1 MPVTT
6 NFHQNYDEWGAEA
19 IIVKSKWFGLEI
31 IKKIRVSKEYR
42 LKQIDESLRQ
52 SRTIAETRL
61 LVASKKAGIKTP
73 YVFEVDLENHI
84 IIMENINGEKVKE
97 VLYKGILLDEKLK
110 LVYTIGELVGKL
122 HKNDIIHGDLT
133 TSNIIF
139 YKDILYFIDFGL
151 GKFSKTIED
160 KAVDVLLMKKCFTS
174 THSEYSKEF
183 FFAFQKGYKK
193 IVSNS
198 TSILKR
204 TLKAEARGRHLKESD
219 INCDYLLS

>member
-1 MPVTT
+1 MPVKT

-73 YVFEVDLENHI
+73 HVFEVDLENHI

-110 LVYTIGELVGKL
+110 LVYTVGELVGKL

-133 TSNIIF
+133 TSNILF

-193 IVSNS
+193 IASNS
-198 TSILKR
+198 ASILKR

-219 INCDYLLS
+219 INFDYLFS

>member
-1 MPVTT
+1 MPTTT
-6 NFHQNYDEWGAEA
+6 NLHQNYDEWGAEA
-19 IIVKSKWFGLEI
+19 IIVKGMWFGLEI
-31 IKKIRVSKEYR
+31 IKKIRVSKGYR

-73 YVFEVDLENHI
+73 HVFEVDLENHVI
-84 IIMENINGEKVKE
+84 VMENIKGEKVKE
-97 VLYKGILLDEKLK
+97 VLYKEIFLDEKLN

-122 HKNDIIHGDLT
+122 HNNDIIHGDLT
-133 TSNIIF
+133 TSNILF
-139 YKDILYFIDFGL
+139 YEDTLYFIDFGL

-193 IVSNS
+193 IASNS

-204 TLKAEARGRHLKESD
+204 ALKAEARGRYLKESD
-219 INCDYLLS
+219 ISCDYLLS

>member
-19 IIVKSKWFGLEI
+19 IIVEGKWFGLEI

-42 LKQIDESLRQ
+42 IKQIDESLRQ
-52 SRTIAETRL
+52 NRTIAETRL

-73 YVFEVDLENHI
+73 HVFEVDLENHI
-84 IIMENINGEKVKE
+84 ITMENIKGEKVKE
-97 VLYKGILLDEKLK
+97 VLSKEIFLDEKLN

-133 TSNIIF
+133 TSNILF
-139 YKDILYFIDFGL
+139 FEDNLYFIDFGL

-198 TSILKR
+198 ASILKR
-204 TLKAEARGRHLKESD
+204 TIKAEARGRYLKESD

>member
-1 MPVTT
+1 MPVKT

-73 YVFEVDLENHI
+73 HVFEVDLENHI

-133 TSNIIF
+133 TSNILF

-193 IVSNS
+193 IASNS
-198 TSILKR
+198 ASILKR
-204 TLKAEARGRHLKESD
+204 TLKAEARGRHLKERD

>member
-19 IIVKSKWFGLEI
+19 IIVKSKWFELEI
-31 IKKIRVSKEYR
+31 IKKIRVSKGYR
-42 LKQIDESLRQ
+42 LKQIDEALRQ

-73 YVFEVDLENHI
+73 HVFEVDLENHI

-97 VLYKGILLDEKLK
+97 VLYKEIFLDEKLK
-110 LVYTIGELVGKL
+110 IVYTIGELVGKL

-133 TSNIIF
+133 TSNILF
-139 YKDILYFIDFGL
+139 YKDIIYFIDFGL

>member
-1 MPVTT
+1 M
-6 NFHQNYDEWGAEA
+6 
-19 IIVKSKWFGLEI
+19 
-31 IKKIRVSKEYR
+31 
-42 LKQIDESLRQ
+42 
-52 SRTIAETRL
+52 
-61 LVASKKAGIKTP
+61 
-73 YVFEVDLENHI
+73 DLENHI
-84 IIMENINGEKVKE
+84 IIMENIKGEKVKE
-97 VLYKGILLDEKLK
+97 VLSKEIFLDEKLN

-133 TSNIIF
+133 TSNILF
-139 YKDILYFIDFGL
+139 YEDNLYFIDFGL

-198 TSILKR
+198 ASILKR
-204 TLKAEARGRHLKESD
+204 TIKAEARGRYLKESG
-219 INCDYLLS
+219 

>member
-1 MPVTT
+1 MPGTT

-19 IIVKSKWFGLEI
+19 IIVKGKWFGLEI

-42 LKQIDESLRQ
+42 IKQIDESLRQ
-52 SRTIAETRL
+52 NRTIAETRL

-73 YVFEVDLENHI
+73 HVFEVDLENHI
-84 IIMENINGEKVKE
+84 ITMENIKGEKVKE
-97 VLYKGILLDEKLK
+97 VLSKEIFFDEKLN

-133 TSNIIF
+133 TSNILF
-139 YKDILYFIDFGL
+139 FEDNLYFIDFGL

-183 FFAFQKGYKK
+183 FLAFQKGYKK

-198 TSILKR
+198 ASILKR
-204 TLKAEARGRHLKESD
+204 TIKAEARGRYLKESD